1 MERNKF
7 MFFKNFAETIKE
19 FPEEKQAEAYKA
31 ICEYGIYGIL
41 PEDESLKIMCLMAK
55 ASIYKEDGRKNNG
68 GKREGAGRPKNQDE
82 NQDEKNKNHLENGW
96 GGKREGAGRPK
107 SAENQEKKSSL
118 ENQINQKNQI
128 LSRTET
134 ETETEIK
141 RDSIE
146 KNQVDFSP
154 PTEQEVLEY
163 AKQMDMTVGM
173 GGFECCPEQA
183 RLFFAY
189 YDKVG
194 WLDKEKIPIIDWK
207 KSFKYWVRRD
217 DMQRY
222 QKEQRC

>member
-55 ASIYKEDGRKNNG
+55 ASIFKEDRRKNN
-68 GKREGAGRPKNQDE
+68 
-82 NQDEKNKNHLENGW
+82 

-134 ETETEIK
+134 ETETEEEEERVERKEI
-141 RDSIE
+141 
-146 KNQVDFSP
+146 VH

-194 WLDKEKIPIIDWK
+194 WLDRGSVPIVDWK

-217 DMQRY
+217 DMKKY